1 MSLDRYAGLK
11 YSICKICYMEKG
23 ISDIAYDRKALKG
36 LLRTMI
42 EDLRQRNIQK
52 ENVVHHYCNPLMLEF
67 EYDSEL
73 RECMMGVRWINSE
86 IFQLFLQVR
95 DTARWKTKECLIEE
109 SRNLDRVLQRLDD
122 VNLIDKLYAEIY
134 LWEEGVVED
143 RVVIPKGI
151 ARIGP
156 MILDP
161 NGRRWREKNGIHSE
175 EFPLCQYGRIGTLVI
190 PDSVD
195 IPHDDRYSP
204 FASYRQRGFVCNHPT
219 EWQKIHI
226 RDIENH
232 SPHLSVEDGV
242 LYSADKSRLIYCF
255 GEKSSFVIPQSVTT
269 IEPYA
274 FCLQKGLK
282 EVVFHDDV
290 TFIGDAAF
298 MACSALEEVMI
309 PKRIR
314 HIADDCFDGCVSL
327 RRITLPEGLEGIG
340 HCAFRQCR
348 ALREIHLPDSIT
360 YVKGFEGCSALQE
373 IEIPAGVERIEGF
386 MFCDSLRKVVLHE
399 GVRRIDGYAFRYC
412 NNLSEINFPEG
423 LEYIGERAFYPA
435 ALERLVFP
443 GSLRE
448 IGCEAFYHNSKLRY
462 VEFGSDVPKIA
473 QAAFACCPLRSIR
486 RPDDMEIKDDVF
498 VQDTTL
504 DKFAFW
510 D

>member
-1 MSLDRYAGLK
+1 
-11 YSICKICYMEKG
+11 MEKG
-23 ISDIAYDRKALKG
+23 IPDIACDRKALKG

-42 EDLRQRNIQK
+42 EDLQRRNIQK
-52 ENVVHHYCNPLMLEF
+52 ENVVHHYCNPLTLEF

-73 RECMMGVRWINSE
+73 RECMMGIRWVNSE

-95 DTARWKTKECLIEE
+95 DTHWEARECLIEE
-109 SRNLDRVLQRLDD
+109 SDKLDIVIKRLED
-122 VNLIDKLYAEIY
+122 VNLIDKLYVEIY
-134 LWEEGVVED
+134 LWEEGVVEKC
-143 RVVIPKGI
+143 VVIPKGI
-151 ARIGP
+151 TRIGP
-156 MILDP
+156 MLLDP
-161 NGRRWREKNGIHSE
+161 NIRRWRKKNGNHPE
-175 EFPLCQYGRIGTLVI
+175 EFPLYQYGRVGTLVI
-190 PDSVD
+190 PDSID
-195 IPHDDRYSP
+195 MPHDDRYSP
-204 FASYRQRGFVCNHPT
+204 FASYRQRGFVWNHPT
-219 EWQKIHI
+219 KWQKIHI
-226 RDIENH
+226 CDIENH

-242 LYSADKSRLIYCF
+242 LYSVDKRRLIYCF
-255 GEKSSFVIPQSVTT
+255 EEKSSFVVPKSVMTV
-269 IEPYA
+269 EPYA

-282 EVVFHDDV
+282 EVIFHDDV
-290 TFIGDAAF
+290 TFIGNAAF
-298 MACSALEEVMI
+298 MACSALEEVI
-309 PKRIR
+309 VPKRIR

-348 ALREIHLPDSIT
+348 ALKEILFPSSMAYI
-360 YVKGFEGCSALQE
+360 KGFEGCSALQE

-399 GVRRIDGYAFRYC
+399 GVRRIEGYAFRYC

-443 GSLRE
+443 ESLRE
-448 IGCEAFYHNSKLRY
+448 IGCEAFYHNSKLSC
-462 VEFGSDVPKIA
+462 VEFGSDVPKIG

>member
-1 MSLDRYAGLK
+1 M
-11 YSICKICYMEKG
+11 
-23 ISDIAYDRKALKG
+23 
-36 LLRTMI
+36 
-42 EDLRQRNIQK
+42 
-52 ENVVHHYCNPLMLEF
+52 
-67 EYDSEL
+67 
-73 RECMMGVRWINSE
+73 
-86 IFQLFLQVR
+86 
-95 DTARWKTKECLIEE
+95 
-109 SRNLDRVLQRLDD
+109 
-122 VNLIDKLYAEIY
+122 
-134 LWEEGVVED
+134 
-143 RVVIPKGI
+143 
-151 ARIGP
+151 
-156 MILDP
+156 
-161 NGRRWREKNGIHSE
+161 
-175 EFPLCQYGRIGTLVI
+175 
-190 PDSVD
+190 
-195 IPHDDRYSP
+195 
-204 FASYRQRGFVCNHPT
+204 
-219 EWQKIHI
+219 
-226 RDIENH
+226 
-232 SPHLSVEDGV
+232 EDGV

-255 GEKSSFVIPQSVTT
+255 GEKCSFVIPQSVTT

-290 TFIGDAAF
+290 TY
-298 MACSALEEVMI
+298 
-309 PKRIR
+309 
-314 HIADDCFDGCVSL
+314 GCVSL

-386 MFCDSLRKVVLHE
+386 MFCESLRRVVLHE
-399 GVRRIDGYAFRYC
+399 GVRCIDGYAFRYC
-412 NNLSEINFPEG
+412 NHLSRINFPEG

-435 ALERLVFP
+435 ALERIVFP

-462 VEFGSDVPKIA
+462 VEFGSDVPKIG

-498 VQDTTL
+498 VQDTVL